1 MRCRIRIKGH
11 LDHSWQEWLEG
22 LELVHDVTGT
32 TVLRGTL
39 RDQAALYG
47 VLLKIRRLNMRLLS
61 LETIEAL
68 QDEFPF
74 YWTVNCLP
82 VKRGGSSHLRSLESP
97 RHSCGG

>member
-11 LDHSWQEWLEG
+11 LDHSWRVWLEG

-47 VLLKIRRLNMRLLS
+47 VLLKIHRLNVPLLS
-61 LETIEAL
+61 LESVEAL
-68 QDEFPF
+68 QEEFPF
-74 YWTVNCLP
+74 
-82 VKRGGSSHLRSLESP
+82 
-97 RHSCGG
+97 